1 MPRRGLHD
9 RKRSR
14 PFGLPRTPYDP
25 YTGKHLAFGDDI
37 PGPNRAKFVAGSET
51 DNTIKVKLYDQDGA
65 LIPEEITV
73 SKAIGLRRQDY
84 DGLTYDGGT
93 HAADDPYTY
102 SYLSANSR
110 IATDA
115 ASNQTTQY
123 IVPSYNENLELLVVR
138 PIGGTGVDD
147 VGWQDVTPGRAF
159 EEVAT
164 GPGIYRAE
172 FVPGSD
178 GENTIQVYLYNS
190 AGELGTELITVAKAI
205 QFRKSEYHE
214 KTIYS
219 GGRPEFAKQ
228 YYEYV
233 NTWTRLRYD
242 IDNDPTLTNPYDQ
255 FVLPRYD
262 STDHALLVF
271 KPVGGTGEAGV
282 EWLDITPGRIWYE
295 YYYT

>member
-93 HAADDPYTY
+93 NAADDPYTY

-110 IATDA
+110 IATDS

-164 GPGIYRAE
+164 GPGVFRAA
-172 FVPGSD
+172 FVAGSETD
-178 GENTIQVYLYNS
+178 NTIKVKLYNS
-190 AGELGTELITVAKAI
+190 AGDLGTEEITV
-205 QFRKSEYHE
+205 
-214 KTIYS
+214 
-219 GGRPEFAKQ
+219 
-228 YYEYV
+228 
-233 NTWTRLRYD
+233 
-242 IDNDPTLTNPYDQ
+242 
-255 FVLPRYD
+255 
-262 STDHALLVF
+262 
-271 KPVGGTGEAGV
+271 
-282 EWLDITPGRIWYE
+282 
-295 YYYT
+295 